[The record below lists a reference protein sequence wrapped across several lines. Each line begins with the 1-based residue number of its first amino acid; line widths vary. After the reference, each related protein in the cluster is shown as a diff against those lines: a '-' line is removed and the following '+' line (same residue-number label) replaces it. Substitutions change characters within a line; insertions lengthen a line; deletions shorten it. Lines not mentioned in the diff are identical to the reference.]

1 MPADVAEPGVSTVAR
16 LTTDQATARRIVDL
30 VAESFDAFETA
41 AGMSQ
46 DGDERWAVAIH
57 FRDPPNE
64 IAVRALVGLAAGADA
79 ANALAFEATAPQD
92 WIRKSIEGLTPVEAG
107 RFVVHGSHD
116 RGRVPLNRI
125 AIEIEAGLAFGT
137 GHHASTRG
145 CLLALDRIVKQETRS
160 VRVLRRLAP
169 QRSLPPCGGGTG
181 RGAQQA
187 PNLWLPPS
195 PPLPQS
201 KSGLPD
207 FDQSIR
213 GRTPASRGSHG
224 GGSRPSLPRRF
235 KPSPARKR
243 STHPQRTILDI
254 GTGSGVLA
262 IAAAL
267 ALRRP
272 VVASDIDRIAV
283 RTARANARLNR
294 AAAYIDIT
302 HAAGLDA
309 QRLRGRGP
317 YELIL
322 ANILL
327 TPLQRLATPIARVAA
342 PNARIVLSGLLRGE
356 ATAAVASYR
365 ARGLLLEHRILLG
378 GWITLVLRRGVAAR
392 RSAQ

>member
-41 AGMSQ
+41 AGMSR
-46 DGDERWAVAIH
+46 DGDGRWAVAIH

-92 WIRKSIEGLTPVEAG
+92 WIRKSIEGLTPV
-107 RFVVHGSHD
+107 
-116 RGRVPLNRI
+116 
-125 AIEIEAGLAFGT
+125 EAGLAFGT

-262 IAAAL
+262 IAAAR